1 MPDFPL
7 VYVIVLSW
15 NGKND
20 TLECLASLQ
29 QLTYPNARIVVVD
42 NASSDGTG
50 GAIRSAFPN
59 IELIVNTSN
68 LRFAGGNNVGI
79 RRALERG
86 AEYVLM
92 LNNDTVV
99 DPEFLSRLIGAAETN
114 RQIGIVGPKIYY
126 FGDPKRIWFAGGL
139 IKWWRGRVT
148 HTGIREVDSGKYDVT
163 MDVDYITGCCML
175 IKREVIETIGMLDE
189 RYYIYGEDVDLCV
202 RASRLGYKS
211 VYVPSSR
218 VWHKLSVSTKGH
230 LSWFKN
236 WNKLKSQLR
245 LMARY
250 ARWYHWITIPVAMPV
265 DIMLSAPEVLFHR
278 DTKAG

>member
-20 TLECLASLQ
+20 TLECLASLR

-50 GAIRSAFPN
+50 DALRSAFPN
-59 IELIVNTSN
+59 IELIVNNSN

-99 DPEFLSRLIGAAETN
+99 DPKFLSRLVEAAQSN
-114 RQIGIVGPKIYY
+114 KQIGIVGPKICY
-126 FGDPKRIWFAGGL
+126 FDDPRRIWFAGGL
-139 IKWWRGRVT
+139 IKWWRGRVA
-148 HTGIREVDSGKYDVT
+148 HIGIREVDNGGYDAT
-163 MDVDYITGCCML
+163 TEVDYITGCCML

-189 RYYIYGEDVDLCV
+189 RYYIYGEDVDLCI
-202 RASRLGYKS
+202 RASQSGYES
-211 VYVPSSR
+211 LYVPSSR
-218 VWHKLSVSTKGH
+218 VWHKLSASTKGH

-250 ARWYHWITIPVAMPV
+250 ARWYHWITIPVTMPV
-265 DIMLSAPEVLFHR
+265 DIMLSAAEAVFQR
-278 DTKAG
+278 NAKVG

>member
-1 MPDFPL
+1 MPDLPL
-7 VYVIVLSW
+7 VYVIVVSW
-15 NGKND
+15 NGKKD

-29 QLTYPNARIVVVD
+29 QLTYQNARIVVVD

-50 GAIRSAFPN
+50 DAICSAFPN
-59 IELIVNTSN
+59 AELIVNTSN

-79 RRALERG
+79 RRSLERG

-99 DPEFLSRLIGAAETN
+99 DPEFLSRLVEAAEGN
-114 RQIGIVGPKIYY
+114 KQVGIVGPKIYY
-126 FGDPKRIWFAGGL
+126 FDDPKCIWFAGGS

-148 HTGIREVDSGKYDVT
+148 HIGIREEDNGRYDAT
-163 MDVDYITGCCML
+163 TEVDYITGCCLL
-175 IKREVIETIGMLDE
+175 IKRKVIETIGMLDE
-189 RYYIYGEDVDLCV
+189 RYYIYGEDVDLCI
-202 RASRLGYKS
+202 RALRSGYKS
-211 VYVPSSR
+211 IYVPSSR
-218 VWHKLSVSTKGH
+218 VWHKLSASTKGH

-250 ARWYHWITIPVAMPV
+250 ARWYHWITIPIAMPV
-265 DIMLSAPEVLFHR
+265 DIILSAAEVLFHP

>member
-1 MPDFPL
+1 
-7 VYVIVLSW
+7 VIVLSW
-15 NGKND
+15 NGKKD

-29 QLTYPNARIVVVD
+29 QLTYPNARIIVVD
-42 NASSDGTG
+42 NSSSDGTG
-50 GAIRSAFPN
+50 DAIRSAFPN
-59 IELIVNTSN
+59 IELIVNNSN

-79 RRALERG
+79 RQSLEGG

-99 DPEFLSRLIGAAETN
+99 DPEFLGRLVEAAESG
-114 RQIGIVGPKIYY
+114 RKIGMVGPKIYY
-126 FGDPKRIWFAGGL
+126 FDDPKRIWFAGGL

-148 HTGIREVDSGKYDVT
+148 HIGIREVDNGEYDVT
-163 MDVDYITGCCML
+163 TEVDYITGCCML

-202 RASRLGYKS
+202 RALRSGYKS

-250 ARWYHWITIPVAMPV
+250 ARWYHWLTIPLAMPV
-265 DIMLSAPEVLFHR
+265 DIMLSAAEVLFHQ

>member
-20 TLECLASLQ
+20 TLECLASLR

-42 NASSDGTG
+42 NASTDGTVD
-50 GAIRSAFPN
+50 AIRLAFPN
-59 IELIVNTSN
+59 TELIVNTSN

-79 RRALERG
+79 SWSLERG
-86 AEYVLM
+86 AEYVLV

-99 DPEFLSRLIGAAETN
+99 DREFLSLLVDTAESN
-114 RQIGIVGPKIYY
+114 KQIGIVGPKIYY
-126 FGDPKRIWFAGGL
+126 FDDPKRIWFAGGL

-148 HTGIREVDSGKYDVT
+148 HIGIREEDNGRYDAT
-163 MDVDYITGCCML
+163 TEVDYVTGCCML
-175 IKREVIETIGMLDE
+175 IKRKVIETIGMLDE

-202 RASRLGYKS
+202 RASRSGYKS
-211 VYVPSSR
+211 LCVPSSR
-218 VWHKLSVSTKGH
+218 VWHKLSASTKGH

-250 ARWYHWITIPVAMPV
+250 APWYHWLTIPVAMPV
-265 DIMLSAPEVLFHR
+265 DTMLSALEVVFPR
-278 DTKAG
+278 DTRVG

>member
-20 TLECLASLQ
+20 TLQCLASLQ

-42 NASSDGTG
+42 NASGDGTVD
-50 GAIRSAFPN
+50 AIRLAFPN
-59 IELIVNTSN
+59 TEVIVNTSN

-79 RRALERG
+79 SRSIERG

-99 DPEFLSRLIGAAETN
+99 DAEFLSHLVEVAEN
-114 RQIGIVGPKIYY
+114 NKQIGIVGPKIYY
-126 FGDPKRIWFAGGL
+126 FDDPKRIWFAGGL

-148 HTGIREVDSGKYDVT
+148 HVGIREVNNGRYDVT
-163 MDVDYITGCCML
+163 MEVDYITGCCML
-175 IKREVIETIGMLDE
+175 IKRKVIETIGMLDE
-189 RYYIYGEDVDLCV
+189 QYHIYGEDADLCI
-202 RASRLGYKS
+202 RASRVGYRS

-218 VWHKLSVSTKGH
+218 VWHKLSASTKGH

-250 ARWYHWITIPVAMPV
+250 ARWYHWLTIPVAMPV
-265 DIMLSAPEVLFHR
+265 DIMLSAAEAVFHR
-278 DTKAG
+278 NAKVG

>member
-1 MPDFPL
+1 MLDFPL

-15 NGKND
+15 NGKKD

-29 QLTYPNARIVVVD
+29 QLTYPNARIIVVD
-42 NASSDGTG
+42 NSSSDGTG
-50 GAIRSAFPN
+50 DAIRSAFPN
-59 IELIVNTSN
+59 IELIVNNSN

-79 RRALERG
+79 RQSLEGG

-99 DPEFLSRLIGAAETN
+99 DPEFLGRLVEAAESG
-114 RQIGIVGPKIYY
+114 RKIGIVGPKIYY
-126 FGDPKRIWFAGGL
+126 FDDPKRIWFAGGL

-148 HTGIREVDSGKYDVT
+148 HIGIREVDNGEYDVT
-163 MDVDYITGCCML
+163 TEVDYITGCCML

-202 RASRLGYKS
+202 RALRSGYKS

-250 ARWYHWITIPVAMPV
+250 ARWYHWLTIPLAMPV
-265 DIMLSAPEVLFHR
+265 DIMLSAAEVLFHQ
-278 DTKAG
+278 DTKAR